1 MEVNEFVEGKDGVM
15 AIGFCV
21 EGIKISEEVKEGG
34 KAIQNASW
42 MLSVTCNTNITT
54 GGRLQ

>member
-1 MEVNEFVEGKDGVM
+1 MNEFVEGKDGVM